1 MGLMGRR
8 VGCLRTAS
16 LTGNMRDQEVLRN
29 VASELSAERRSGSDL
44 PGSKSSMR
52 HVLQRAR
59 RRSATPRP
67 AAGFELMKQRI
78 FKQEDQ
84 QRKDGEAL
92 RRLEQDL
99 QRSRRCTD
107 RDCVPSGDEGS
118 GIDLCV
124 DTRLYATGVDR
135 PIG

>member
-29 VASELSAERRSGSDL
+29 VASELSAEQRSGSDL

-59 RRSATPRP
+59 RRSATLRP

-99 QRSRRCTD
+99 QRSRRCTEIACRVAMKD
-107 RDCVPSGDEGS
+107 QELICVWIRDYTRQGS
-118 GIDLCV
+118 ID
-124 DTRLYATGVDR
+124 
-135 PIG
+135 P